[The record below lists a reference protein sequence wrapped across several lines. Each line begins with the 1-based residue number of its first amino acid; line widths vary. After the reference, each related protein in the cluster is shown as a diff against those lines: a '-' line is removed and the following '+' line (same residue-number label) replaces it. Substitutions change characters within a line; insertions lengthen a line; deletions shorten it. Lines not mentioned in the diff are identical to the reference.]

1 VNIYSNSFHDHSML
15 NGVMYNPNFNS
26 IDKIMNQ
33 CSKIEELY
41 ERLLQ
46 SEQEKVKL
54 LLKANQTV
62 PKLKNEIKE
71 LNLRDVSK

>member
-1 VNIYSNSFHDHSML
+1 VNIYSNNFHDHSML

-71 LNLRDVSK
+71 LNLGDVSK